1 MPKVCRLSYRQA
13 FACRKKVIMTH
24 TDIYSYVLQLLPFL
38 CAGAAFIYGIIHY
51 FKKGKALFIQ
61 LVICAMGC
69 MMLRRL
75 FSLVCLLTG
84 TSVSEGFNVGY
95 LGELGC
101 YQFLF
106 SASYGQ
112 MDELVDCREKSLRK
126 YRLMSLIS
134 PVIVAVCYA
143 FILASPLSIE
153 NRIID
158 GVLTAMMMLSVY
170 YQTKQLIVPD
180 VEFGILK
187 SIRPYNAL
195 AIGMTL
201 ITELGMIFAA
211 YDLAYLLMT
220 VTVMLSAI
228 YLVLI
233 PVLGKGVEKWTI

>member
-1 MPKVCRLSYRQA
+1 M
-13 FACRKKVIMTH
+13 H
-24 TDIYSYVLQLLPFL
+24 
-38 CAGAAFIYGIIHY
+38 
-51 FKKGKALFIQ
+51 
-61 LVICAMGC
+61 
-69 MMLRRL
+69 
-75 FSLVCLLTG
+75 
-84 TSVSEGFNVGY
+84 
-95 LGELGC
+95 
-101 YQFLF
+101 
-106 SASYGQ
+106 
-112 MDELVDCREKSLRK
+112 
-126 YRLMSLIS
+126 
-134 PVIVAVCYA
+134 
-143 FILASPLSIE
+143 LASHLSIE

>member
-1 MPKVCRLSYRQA
+1 
-13 FACRKKVIMTH
+13 
-24 TDIYSYVLQLLPFL
+24 
-38 CAGAAFIYGIIHY
+38 
-51 FKKGKALFIQ
+51 
-61 LVICAMGC
+61 
-69 MMLRRL
+69 MLRRL

-95 LGELGC
+95 LSELGC

-170 YQTKQLIVPD
+170 YQTKQLIMPD